1 MICGAGIMV
10 LPTAGAVLEK
20 FRQSGPNVQ
29 VLQLPSDFSTAEAGQ
44 AGVDLV
50 KRVQSFFAK

>member
-1 MICGAGIMV
+1 MLG
-10 LPTAGAVLEK
+10 LPTAEAALEK

-29 VLQLPSDFSTAEAGQ
+29 ILLLPSGFSTADAGQ

-50 KRVQSFFAK
+50 NRVQSLLTT